1 MPSQLEDPDPIEFDP
16 DHDQSGSHLRILMIL
31 NIWAILLI

>member
-16 DHDQSGSHLRILMIL
+16 DPDQSGSHLRILMIL